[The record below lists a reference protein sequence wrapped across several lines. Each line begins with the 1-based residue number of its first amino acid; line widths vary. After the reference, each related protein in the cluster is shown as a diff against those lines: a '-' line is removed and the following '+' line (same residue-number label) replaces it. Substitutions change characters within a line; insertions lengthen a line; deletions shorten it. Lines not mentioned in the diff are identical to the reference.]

1 MIERDMG
8 HYIVINRKDVEA
20 YLNDYGKETLQTILE
35 GIKTGRRED
44 GKPLRDYVLVSDKRP
59 ALYEEVWE
67 LVLKAVEEET
77 EGS

>member
-8 HYIVINRKDVEA
+8 HYIVINRKDLEDYV
-20 YLNDYGKETLQTILE
+20 NDYGKDSLQLILE
-35 GIKTGRRED
+35 VIKRGRRED

-67 LVLKAVEEET
+67 LVLKAIEEET
-77 EGS
+77 NA

>member
-8 HYIVINRKDVEA
+8 HYIVINRKDLEDYV
-20 YLNDYGKETLQTILE
+20 NDYGKDSLQLILE
-35 GIKTGRRED
+35 VIKRGRRED

-67 LVLKAVEEET
+67 LVLKAIEEET